1 MPGTSRNKSKSSHHS
16 KKSKA
21 IQRQKA
27 GVIRP
32 AVVETGRAAEPVA
45 AAPVEAAHA
54 PRPVKVLEYPYV
66 TSELKRIGILAG
78 ILLVILIILSIVL
91 S

>member
-1 MPGTSRNKSKSSHHS
+1 MPGTSRNRGKNSHHS

-27 GVIRP
+27 GIIIP
-32 AVVETGRAAEPVA
+32 AAVETVRAVETVTA
-45 AAPVEAAHA
+45 ALVEETHK
-54 PRPVKVLEYPYV
+54 PRSVKILEYPYV